1 MQEADYV
8 AIAQAVYAFA
18 ERDDP
23 LAKLVKEA
31 LHVIDEAFDAWGC
44 VHTLD
49 SSLLERNQRREQ
61 GRPRVAQLQWR
72 QGL

>member
-1 MQEADYV
+1 MQEADYA

-31 LHVIDEAFDAWGC
+31 LHVIDEAFDTWGC
-44 VHTLD
+44 VNHLD
-49 SSLLERNQRREQ
+49 P
-61 GRPRVAQLQWR
+61 PRACPTS
-72 QGL
+72 

>member
-1 MQEADYV
+1 MQEANYA

-31 LHVIDEAFDAWGC
+31 LHVIDEAFNAWGC
-44 VHTLD
+44 VHHLD
-49 SSLLERNQRREQ
+49 PPLPRRA
-61 GRPRVAQLQWR
+61 RPTS
-72 QGL
+72 